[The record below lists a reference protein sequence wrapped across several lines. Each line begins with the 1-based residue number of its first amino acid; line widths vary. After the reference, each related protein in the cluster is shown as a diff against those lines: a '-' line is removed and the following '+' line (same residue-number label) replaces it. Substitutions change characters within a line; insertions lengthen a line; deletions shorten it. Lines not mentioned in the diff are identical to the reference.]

1 MIVSCVVC
9 ACVGGAIGYIIAS
22 ILDIPKY
29 GAPVSE
35 ANYYI
40 LKWIV
45 GSSIFGLGIG
55 VALAVK
61 VITEKD

>member
-1 MIVSCVVC
+1 MC
-9 ACVGGAIGYIIAS
+9 ACVGGAIGYITAS

-35 ANYYI
+35 AMLYVFN
-40 LKWIV
+40 WIV

-55 VALAVK
+55 VALAVR
-61 VITEKD
+61 VITKKD